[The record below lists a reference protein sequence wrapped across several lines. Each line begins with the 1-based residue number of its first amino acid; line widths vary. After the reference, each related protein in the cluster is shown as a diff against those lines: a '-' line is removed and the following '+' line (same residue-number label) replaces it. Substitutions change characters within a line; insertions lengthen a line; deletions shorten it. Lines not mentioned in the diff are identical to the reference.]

1 MLVILILMVMKMPRQ
16 ATAVLEAIPPPP
28 TWLVMGRRP
37 QGIKGL
43 LVLDLDDDYE
53 DDDQTITT
61 NINS

>member
-1 MLVILILMVMKMPRQ
+1 MLVILIVIKMPRQ

-43 LVLDLDDDYE
+43 LVLDLDVDYE

-61 NINS
+61 NINP